1 MKSIRTCFPWQT
13 LVSSEGAENHPRVRV
28 CSAAPL
34 RLAAAFIIGLAL
46 ASCSA
51 PHEHANPP
59 RPAGKVDL
67 SRYTGRWHEI
77 ARLPAPFQKDNEQA
91 IADYGMN
98 ADGTVSVHNIAV
110 RPDGTQSGIKG
121 YAKVL
126 NPPENS
132 KLAVRFN
139 TWFGPLIPVP
149 EEGNYWILHVDGNYQ
164 EAIVGTPDRR
174 FLWLLART
182 PKISPQRKAALVAK
196 AETLGFDVA
205 RLVTTQP
212 R

>member
-1 MKSIRTCFPWQT
+1 MRFHHTFLC
-13 LVSSEGAENHPRVRV
+13 
-28 CSAAPL
+28 
-34 RLAAAFIIGLAL
+34 IIGLAL

-51 PHEHANPP
+51 PDGRATPP
-59 RPAGKVDL
+59 LTAGKVDL
-67 SRYTGRWHEI
+67 ARYTGRWHEI
-77 ARLPAPFQKDNEQA
+77 ARLPAPFQKDNESA

-110 RPDGTQSGIKG
+110 RPDGTQYGIKG

-126 NPPENS
+126 NPPENT

-149 EEGNYWILHVDGNYQ
+149 DEGNYWILHVGENYQ

-182 PKISPQRKAALVAK
+182 PGISEKRYKTLVGKARDA
-196 AETLGFDVA
+196 GFDVT
-205 RLVTTQP
+205 RLVITQRP
-212 R
+212 